1 MKIVK
6 YPTYY
11 APASGEVNFQISAEI
26 DELVEIEILAGD
38 DNTLIGKK
46 RFRNATLYNV
56 NVAGYARRQI
66 DVTPQRPS
74 SISFAQPANRL
85 SKITIRSGSVQG
97 STVVAAGNN
106 PLDSYIKLSA
116 SPETIPISRS
126 QRDELALLVDD
137 GLPLSVEAR
146 LHGRNGDKTLTIIDT
161 QEVGGLLVICLN
173 MKQLD
178 AKLRMLEY
186 GTLSDFDNM
195 EVALM
200 IDTDQLFAQKYVFIP
215 DKPDQIRLC
224 WWNSFGQ
231 IDYYTWRQQTQID
244 LYSEKN
250 RIYTQQG
257 YKTIQ
262 NKSEQHRHLFS
273 GFISRKTMDW
283 ISEIITAPRVWI
295 DHGSSIEP
303 IEILSDQITTFDE
316 NLLQIEL
323 ETIPSIQIQHTH
335 L

>member
-11 APASGEVNFQISAEI
+11 APASGEVNFQVSAEI

-56 NVAGYARRQI
+56 NVTGYARRQI

-74 SISFAQPANRL
+74 SISFAQPTDRL

-161 QEVGGLLVICLN
+161 QEVGELSVICLN
-173 MKQLD
+173 MTQLD
-178 AKLRMLEY
+178 AKLRTLEY

-323 ETIPSIQIQHTH
+323 ETIPSIQTQHTH

>member
-74 SISFAQPANRL
+74 SISFAQPTDRL

-97 STVVAAGNN
+97 STVVAAGNTS
-106 PLDSYIKLSA
+106 LDSYIKLSA
-116 SPETIPISRS
+116 SPATIPISRS
-126 QRDELALLVDD
+126 QRDELTLLVDD

-146 LHGRNGDKTLTIIDT
+146 LHGRNGDRTLTIIDT

-173 MKQLD
+173 MTQLD
-178 AKLRMLEY
+178 AKLRTLEY
-186 GTLSDFDNM
+186 GTLSDFDKM

-323 ETIPSIQIQHTH
+323 ETIPSIQTQHTH

>member
-161 QEVGGLLVICLN
+161 QEVGGLLIICLN
-173 MKQLD
+173 MTQLD
-178 AKLRMLEY
+178 AKLRTLEY

-215 DKPDQIRLC
+215 DKHKSI
-224 WWNSFGQ
+224 S
-231 IDYYTWRQQTQID
+231 TQ
-244 LYSEKN
+244 
-250 RIYTQQG
+250 
-257 YKTIQ
+257 
-262 NKSEQHRHLFS
+262 
-273 GFISRKTMDW
+273 RKTASTPNKD
-283 ISEIITAPRVWI
+283 IKLFKTRVNNI
-295 DHGSSIEP
+295 DIYFLDSSVAKQWTGSAKS
-303 IEILSDQITTFDE
+303 
-316 NLLQIEL
+316 LQRHASGL
-323 ETIPSIQIQHTH
+323 TMGPVLNRSKFSPTKSPHSMKTCFK
-335 L
+335 

>member
-1 MKIVK
+1 M
-6 YPTYY
+6 T
-11 APASGEVNFQISAEI
+11 
-26 DELVEIEILAGD
+26 
-38 DNTLIGKK
+38 
-46 RFRNATLYNV
+46 
-56 NVAGYARRQI
+56 
-66 DVTPQRPS
+66 
-74 SISFAQPANRL
+74 
-85 SKITIRSGSVQG
+85 
-97 STVVAAGNN
+97 
-106 PLDSYIKLSA
+106 
-116 SPETIPISRS
+116 
-126 QRDELALLVDD
+126 
-137 GLPLSVEAR
+137 
-146 LHGRNGDKTLTIIDT
+146 
-161 QEVGGLLVICLN
+161 
-173 MKQLD
+173 QLD
-178 AKLRMLEY
+178 AKLRTLEY

-215 DKPDQIRLC
+215 DQPNQIRLC

-231 IDYYTWRQQTQID
+231 IDYYTWRQQTQVD

-283 ISEIITAPRVWI
+283 ISEIITAPCVWI

-323 ETIPSIQIQHTH
+323 ETIPSIQTQHTH

>member
-85 SKITIRSGSVQG
+85 SQITIRSGSVQG

-146 LHGRNGDKTLTIIDT
+146 LHGRNGDKNLTIIDT

-173 MKQLD
+173 MTQLD
-178 AKLRMLEY
+178 AKLRTLEY

-200 IDTDQLFAQKYVFIP
+200 IDTDQLFAQNMCSFP
-215 DKPDQIRLC
+215 TNPTRSDSAGGTASDK
-224 WWNSFGQ
+224 
-231 IDYYTWRQQTQID
+231 
-244 LYSEKN
+244 
-250 RIYTQQG
+250 
-257 YKTIQ
+257 
-262 NKSEQHRHLFS
+262 
-273 GFISRKTMDW
+273 
-283 ISEIITAPRVWI
+283 
-295 DHGSSIEP
+295 SI
-303 IEILSDQITTFDE
+303 
-316 NLLQIEL
+316 
-323 ETIPSIQIQHTH
+323 TIPGANKPKLISTQRKIASTPNKDIKLFKTRVNNIDIYFLDSSAAKQWTGSAKSLQRLASGLTMVPVLNRSKFSPTKSPHSMKTCFKSN
-335 L
+335 

>member
-74 SISFAQPANRL
+74 SISFAQPTDRL

-161 QEVGGLLVICLN
+161 QEVGELSVICLN
-173 MKQLD
+173 MTQLD
-178 AKLRMLEY
+178 AKLRTLEH

-215 DKPDQIRLC
+215 DQPDQIRLC

-323 ETIPSIQIQHTH
+323 ETIPSLQTQHTH

>member
-74 SISFAQPANRL
+74 SISFAQPTDRL

-97 STVVAAGNN
+97 STVVAAGNTS
-106 PLDSYIKLSA
+106 LDSYIKLSA
-116 SPETIPISRS
+116 SPATIPISRS
-126 QRDELALLVDD
+126 QRDELTLLVDD

-146 LHGRNGDKTLTIIDT
+146 LHGRNGDRTLTIIDT

-173 MKQLD
+173 MTQLD
-178 AKLRMLEY
+178 AKLRTLEY

-215 DKPDQIRLC
+215 DQPDQIRLC

-231 IDYYTWRQQTQID
+231 IDYYTWRQQTQVD

-250 RIYTQQG
+250 RIYTQQKDIKLF
-257 YKTIQ
+257 KTRVNNIDIYFLDSSAAKQ
-262 NKSEQHRHLFS
+262 WTGSAKSLQRLASGLTMVPVLNRSKFS
-273 GFISRKTMDW
+273 PTKSPHSMKTCFK
-283 ISEIITAPRVWI
+283 S
-295 DHGSSIEP
+295 
-303 IEILSDQITTFDE
+303 
-316 NLLQIEL
+316 N
-323 ETIPSIQIQHTH
+323 
-335 L
+335 

>member
-74 SISFAQPANRL
+74 SISFAQPTDRL

-173 MKQLD
+173 MTQLD
-178 AKLRMLEY
+178 AKLHTLEY

-215 DKPDQIRLC
+215 DQPNQIRLC

-231 IDYYTWRQQTQID
+231 IDYYTWRQQTQVD

-283 ISEIITAPRVWI
+283 ISEIITAPCVWI

>member
-74 SISFAQPANRL
+74 SISFAQPTDRL

-126 QRDELALLVDD
+126 QRDELTLLVDD

-173 MKQLD
+173 MTQLD
-178 AKLRMLEY
+178 AKLRALEY

-215 DKPDQIRLC
+215 DQPNQIRLC

-231 IDYYTWRQQTQID
+231 IDYYTWRQQTQVD

-283 ISEIITAPRVWI
+283 ISEIITAPCVWI

>member
-74 SISFAQPANRL
+74 SISFAQPTDRL

-97 STVVAAGNN
+97 STVVAAGNTS
-106 PLDSYIKLSA
+106 LDSYIKLSA
-116 SPETIPISRS
+116 SPATIPISRS

-173 MKQLD
+173 MTQLD
-178 AKLRMLEY
+178 AKLRTLEY

-215 DKPDQIRLC
+215 DQPNQIRLC

-231 IDYYTWRQQTQID
+231 IDYYTWRQQTQVD

-283 ISEIITAPRVWI
+283 ISEIITAPCVWI

>member
-74 SISFAQPANRL
+74 SISFAQPTDRL

-97 STVVAAGNN
+97 STVVAAGNTS
-106 PLDSYIKLSA
+106 LDSYIKLSA

-173 MKQLD
+173 MTQLD
-178 AKLRMLEY
+178 AKLRTLEY

-215 DKPDQIRLC
+215 DQPNQIRLC

-231 IDYYTWRQQTQID
+231 IDYYTWRQQTQVD

-250 RIYTQQG
+250 CIYTQQG

-303 IEILSDQITTFDE
+303 IEILSDQITTFDN
-316 NLLQIEL
+316 NLLQIDL
-323 ETIPSIQIQHTH
+323 TITPSILTQHNH